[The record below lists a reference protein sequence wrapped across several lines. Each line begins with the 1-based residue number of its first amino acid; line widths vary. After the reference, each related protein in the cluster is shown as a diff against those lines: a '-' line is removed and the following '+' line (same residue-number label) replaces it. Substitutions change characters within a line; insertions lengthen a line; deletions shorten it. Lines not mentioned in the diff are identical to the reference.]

1 MKQGSSIR
9 RPDPFHIAL
18 AGLVALIVA
27 YLGFLFFSPIPYLN
41 PNILL
46 DSLKD
51 KEVRFAVELS
61 LKTSFASASLAV
73 LMGTPTAYFLART
86 NFWGKGLVDTLLDLP
101 TVISPVALGALL
113 LIFFHTPLG
122 LWIQEYLFPV
132 VFTVAGII
140 VAQTTIALS
149 LVIRLVKAVFE
160 TIDPHFEIAAR
171 VLGESKW
178 GAFRRVTLPLARP
191 GIISAFI
198 LAWARALGEFG
209 ATVTLAGATKFKTET
224 LPIAIYLNLASVRIE
239 KAVVLI
245 WIILILSSL
254 VLFLVRY
261 LYRRGVYL

>member
-1 MKQGSSIR
+1 MVR
-9 RPDPFHIAL
+9 RPDPFHIGL
-18 AGLVALIVA
+18 VGLVALIVA
-27 YLGFLFFSPIPYLN
+27 YLGLLFFSQITYLT
-41 PNILL
+41 PGRLL

-51 KEVRFAVELS
+51 KEIQFALGLS
-61 LKTSFASASLAV
+61 LKTSFLAAGIAIF
-73 LMGTPTAYFLART
+73 LGTPIAYFLART
-86 NFWGKGLVDTLLDLP
+86 NFRGKVLVDTLLDLP
-101 TVISPVALGALL
+101 TVISPVALGAVM
-113 LIFFHTPLG
+113 LIFFNTPLG

-140 VAQTTIALS
+140 VAQATIALS

-191 GIISAFI
+191 GILSAFI

-239 KAVVLI
+239 KAVILI
-245 WIILILSSL
+245 WILLILSCL
-254 VLFLVRY
+254 VLLSVRY
-261 LYRRGVYL
+261 LYRRGTYL